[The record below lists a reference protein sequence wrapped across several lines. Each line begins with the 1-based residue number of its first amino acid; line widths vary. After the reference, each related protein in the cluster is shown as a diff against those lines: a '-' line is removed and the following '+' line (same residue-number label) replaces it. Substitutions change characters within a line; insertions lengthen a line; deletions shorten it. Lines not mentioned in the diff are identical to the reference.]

1 MAIVSVTRWKVSAE
15 QAMPL
20 ARQGAPILK
29 RHGATSVRVGPCHSG
44 PDTGRFYVA
53 TTYPDWATYGRALQ
67 AMAADAEWQRVFA
80 EALKIGELQDRSLI
94 VAEEL

>member
-1 MAIVSVTRWKVSAE
+1 MTIVSVTRWKVSAE

-29 RHGATSVRVGPCHSG
+29 RHGATSVRVGPCYAG

-53 TTYPDWATYGRALQ
+53 TTYPDWTAYGRALQ
-67 AMAADAEWQRVFA
+67 AMAADAEWQRLLA
-80 EALKIGELQDRSLI
+80 EAMKTGELQDRSLI